1 MRWIAALLSA
11 ALTTGAAAQP
21 QNRQATERELFRRI
35 VEIPTV
41 AGRTAEFKRLTALLT
56 AEFRK
61 AGITNVVVKDHD
73 GTQTLIARWPAARP
87 SSKKPILLMAH
98 MDVVEANPS
107 DWKNPP
113 FQFREE
119 NGYYLGRGTNDN
131 KAALTGIVLAL
142 QGLRAS
148 GFQPTRDLIVLF
160 TGDEETTGN
169 SARRAATEWRPLIDA
184 EYALNGDAGGGAV
197 YADGRVESFGMQIA
211 EKTYADYKLTAT
223 NRGGHSSRPRPDNA
237 IYALA
242 HALGELERYR
252 FPAMLNEATRASY
265 AAQAEKDGGQLGELI
280 KRYLADPSDQETAD
294 LLEGMDPGYTRTRCV
309 ATMLAGGHAPN
320 ALPQKAE
327 ATVNCR
333 IFPGVSEVARE
344 VHSEAPLAVL
354 SGPTFAHEVAAGLP
368 TAVTLACE
376 DSALGASL
384 AQALARPHF
393 RPYLS
398 TDVIGAEVGGAV
410 KNVLAIACGV
420 VEGQRLGQNARAA
433 LISRGF
439 AEMTRFGLAKGA
451 RAETLA
457 GLSGLGDLV
466 LTCSST
472 SSRNFSLGKAIG
484 EGQDAST
491 LLANARTVAEGAFTA
506 PVLQRAAQA
515 INIDMP
521 VVEAVCALLKVEV
534 SVASAIGESPRLV
547 EG

>member
-11 ALTTGAAAQP
+11 ALATSATAQP
-21 QNRQATERELFRRI
+21 PNRQATERELFRRI

-87 SSKKPILLMAH
+87 SGKKPILLMAH

-142 QGLRAS
+142 QGLRQS

-197 YADGRVESFGMQIA
+197 YSDGRVEMFGMQIA

-237 IYALA
+237 IYTLA
-242 HALGELERYR
+242 HALGELERFR

-280 KRYLADPSDQETAD
+280 KRYLANPNDQETAD
-294 LLEGMDPGYTRTRCV
+294 LLEGIDPGNTRTRCV
-309 ATMLAGGHAPN
+309 ATMLAGGHAAN

-333 IFPGVSEVARE
+333 IFPGVSVEAIRQQLQTIAGPGVTVTVVPGTETPETSPTPVRQDVLEAYKAAVATRFKNAPVVPFQSAGATDGAFLRANGIPVYGFGGLWSIVGERE
-344 VHSEAPLAVL
+344 GVHGLDERVL
-354 SGPTFAHEVAAGLP
+354 AAGF
-368 TAVTLACE
+368 
-376 DSALGASL
+376 
-384 AQALARPHF
+384 H
-393 RPYLS
+393 
-398 TDVIGAEVGGAV
+398 
-410 KNVLAIACGV
+410 
-420 VEGQRLGQNARAA
+420 GQVD
-433 LISRGF
+433 IWM
-439 AEMTRFGLAKGA
+439 EMIR
-451 RAETLA
+451 RVA
-457 GLSGLGDLV
+457 GD
-466 LTCSST
+466 
-472 SSRNFSLGKAIG
+472 
-484 EGQDAST
+484 
-491 LLANARTVAEGAFTA
+491 
-506 PVLQRAAQA
+506 
-515 INIDMP
+515 
-521 VVEAVCALLKVEV
+521 
-534 SVASAIGESPRLV
+534 
-547 EG
+547 